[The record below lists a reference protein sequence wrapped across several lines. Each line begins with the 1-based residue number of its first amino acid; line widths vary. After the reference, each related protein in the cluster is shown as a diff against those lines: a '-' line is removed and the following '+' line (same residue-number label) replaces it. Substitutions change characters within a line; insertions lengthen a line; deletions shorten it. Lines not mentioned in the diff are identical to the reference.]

1 MKIKMM
7 PADKLIALKDN
18 IDSMKTKYESSN
30 NSWIIEELGSDAFID
45 TKFEDK
51 NVMLKISDDE
61 KDDYDNVVA
70 FYGAYK
76 EVFSDSVAA
85 EERLWVGFTLGK
97 YWEYSTIRWR
107 KNNDLSIK
115 SRLFFGKEH
124 PITRNAISRLWW
136 IGRLTYDNELNSP
149 DPWKYTRYVCTH
161 QRFIVDFLERN
172 ISNSF
177 SLLKPTIDAVFT
189 WEANHGNKEVDS
201 NKMREIQKYINI
213 LGGIY
218 ILDCLEYQFLY
229 DKVYAKIDELMK
241 KR

>member
-18 IDSMKTKYESSN
+18 IDSMKTKYESNS
-30 NSWIIEELGSDAFID
+30 NSWIIEELGKDAFID

-51 NVMLKISDDE
+51 NVILKISDDE
-61 KDDYDNVVA
+61 KNDYDNVVA

-107 KNNDLSIK
+107 KNKDLSIK
-115 SRLFFGKEH
+115 SRLFFGKDH
-124 PITRNAISRLWW
+124 PLMRNAISRLWW
-136 IGRLTYDNELNSP
+136 IGRLTYDNSNP
-149 DPWKYTRYVCTH
+149 KDPWKYTRYVCNN

-172 ISNSF
+172 LSNSF
-177 SLLKPTIDAVFT
+177 SIIKPCIDAVL
-189 WEANHGNKEVDS
+189 EYESKHGETGILTS
-201 NKMREIQKYINI
+201 KMREIQKYINI

-218 ILDCLEYQFLY
+218 ILDCLDYEFL
-229 DKVYAKIDELMK
+229 KNKIYNKITEIM
-241 KR
+241 